1 MTLISMCDQRSDE
14 WRAIRA
20 GKVTASRIS
29 DVLAELKN
37 GKGEAATRRNYKAE
51 IIAEILTGLPAEN
64 FISKEMQ
71 WGIDNE
77 PFARAAYELAQD
89 VTVDTVGFAI
99 HPAIARFGASP
110 DGLVSDIGIAEFKCP
125 NTATHLDYLLA
136 GEVPSEYQ
144 PQMLAQMAC
153 TGREW
158 CDFASFDPRLP
169 ERFQLFVRRFYR
181 HEGRI
186 REIETK
192 VERFLGEV
200 DEVLARLES
209 ASSDLTGILRKSVE
223 LTKRPQAVVTALDA
237 KAGDEL
243 AV

>member
-1 MTLISMCDQRSDE
+1 MTLILCEQRSDE

-29 DVLAELKN
+29 DVLAEIK
-37 GKGEAATRRNYKAE
+37 KGEAATRRNYKAE
-51 IIAEILTGLPAEN
+51 IIAEILTGIPADN
-64 FISKEMQ
+64 YVSKEMQ

-77 PFARAAYELAQD
+77 PFARAAYEIAQD
-89 VTVDTVGFAI
+89 ATVDTVGFAI
-99 HPAIARFGASP
+99 HPSIARFGASP
-110 DGLVSDIGIAEFKCP
+110 DGFVSDIGLVEFKCP
-125 NTATHLDYLLA
+125 NTSTHLDYILA

-144 PQMLAQMAC
+144 PQMLAAMAC

-158 CDFASFDPRLP
+158 CDFVSFDPRLP

-186 REIETK
+186 REMELK

-200 DEVLARLES
+200 DEVLARLEC

-223 LTKRPQAVVTALDA
+223 AVRGPQPVVQAMG
-237 KAGDEL
+237 AGAEAFGD
-243 AV
+243 